1 MTWQTQKYEEM
12 YWKKIKIDEV
22 NRTKEQ
28 KLDRE
33 KQVID
38 DRF

>member
-1 MTWQTQKYEEM
+1 MANTEIRGNVLEKN
-12 YWKKIKIDEV
+12 DEV

-33 KQVID
+33 KRVID